1 MSVRAAAI
9 WAIASQY
16 LSFTIQ
22 FAASVV
28 IARWFI
34 GPDELGLFSI
44 AFAAVATIAL
54 LQDFGVTRYI
64 VGEPDLDS
72 RKLASAFALSVTV
85 AWGVATIALLAA
97 RPVAAFYGDP
107 RLVPVTAVIAA
118 SYLLVPLA
126 IVPQALRQRAMD
138 FRSNTLIEI
147 GAAAANAGTA
157 IALGALGFGALSLA
171 WGAFAQQVARTL
183 ISQWRN
189 GITLPL
195 PFSLKGSAPLLRF
208 GGGNSLLVLIGAVG
222 MRAPEL
228 VIGRM
233 IGTIAVGL
241 LARATGLAAQLRTLV
256 SGAVA
261 GVFYP
266 AFARLRDSGEPLGPP
281 YVRVVA
287 AYTAVTWPAMA
298 GIAVLAEPL
307 IRILYGER
315 WLATAPLL
323 AWVALAQ
330 VCYVALPLHI
340 ELPMLTGRMR
350 QLVVRNC
357 LDTLASIALLFA
369 LAPFG
374 VAGAALSR
382 FAHGLVWIA
391 IYAGFLRR
399 CLGFGWGALVSVWLR
414 SAVASLAAVGPLYLG
429 YACWAP
435 AAAAG
440 MAQILATTLAGI
452 GCWLVALRLT
462 AHPAYAEIVETLV
475 HLRDALPPVRG
486 LPRESRG

>member
-1 MSVRAAAI
+1 MSVRASAV
-9 WAIASQY
+9 WAISAQYAS
-16 LSFTIQ
+16 FVIQ
-22 FAASVV
+22 FVASVL

-44 AFAAVATIAL
+44 AFAAVTMIAL

-64 VGEPDLDS
+64 VGEADLTAP
-72 RKLASAFALSVTV
+72 KLRSAFALSVTV
-85 AWGVATIALLAA
+85 AWTIAALALLAA
-97 RPVAAFYGDP
+97 WPIARFYEDP
-107 RLVPVTAVIAA
+107 RLLGITAVIAS

-138 FRSNTLIEI
+138 FRSNTMIEV
-147 GAAAANAGTA
+147 GAALANAGVTF
-157 IALGALGFGALSLA
+157 ALASRGMGALALA
-171 WGAFAQQVARTL
+171 WGAFAQQFARMA

-189 GITLPL
+189 GLTLPL
-195 PFSLKGSAPLLRF
+195 PFSLDGSRPLLRF

-228 VIGRM
+228 VVGRLIGA
-233 IGTIAVGL
+233 GAVGL
-241 LARATGLAAQLRTLV
+241 LARASGLAGQLRVLV

-266 AFARLRDSGEPLGPP
+266 AFARLRDAGEPLGQP

-298 GIAVLAEPL
+298 GIAVLAEPV

-340 ELPMLTGRMR
+340 ELPLLTGRMR
-350 QLVVRNC
+350 ELIWRNL
-357 LDTLASIALLFA
+357 LDTLASIGLLMAFA
-369 LAPFG
+369 PMG
-374 VAGAALSR
+374 VEGAALSR
-382 FAHGLVWIA
+382 FAHGLAWIA
-391 IYAGFLRR
+391 IYFGFLKR
-399 CLGFGWGALVSVWLR
+399 CLDFQARALFVVWLR
-414 SAVASLAAVGPLYLG
+414 SAAATLAAI
-429 YACWAP
+429 AP
-435 AAAAG
+435 ALASFGLWQPPSAAG
-440 MAQILATTLAGI
+440 MEQVLTTSLAGAA
-452 GCWLVALRLT
+452 CWLLALRLLR
-462 AHPAYAEIVETLV
+462 HPAYEEITATLL
-475 HLRDALPPVRG
+475 HLRDAL
-486 LPRESRG
+486 LPRRLARAQPR